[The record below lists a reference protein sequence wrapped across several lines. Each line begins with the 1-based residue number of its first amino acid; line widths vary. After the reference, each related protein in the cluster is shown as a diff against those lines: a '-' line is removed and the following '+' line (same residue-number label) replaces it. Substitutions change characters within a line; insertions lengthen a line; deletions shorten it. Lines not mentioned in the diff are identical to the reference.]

1 MLIDRPIAIDRVQS
15 AYRVHPAV
23 ALLGPRQ
30 CGKTTLAH
38 IISDKEPE
46 VSFFDLEKA
55 VDQRRLETPEQTL
68 SRLTG
73 LVVIDEVQRLPQLFE
88 VLRVLLDRPDSETRF
103 LLLGSASPSLIKR
116 TSETLAGRIVLL
128 DRPDSETR
136 FLLLGSASP
145 SLIKRTSETLAGRI
159 GLVDLAG
166 FDMNEIPS
174 LQWQTLWQRGGFP
187 RSFLAPDDSASALWR
202 ENFIRTFLERDI
214 PQLGITIPAESL
226 RRFWR
231 MIAHYNGQIWNA
243 AEFARS
249 MGTSERTARNY
260 LDILQGAYMLR
271 VLTPWHENLK
281 KRQVKSPKTYVR
293 DTGLLHALL
302 ELKSF
307 DALSGHPKIGA
318 SFEGFVIEQILSCL
332 DTRSASFWATHGG
345 SELDLLVS
353 IAGKRY
359 GFECKYNDAPGV
371 TRSMRTAIQDLQ
383 LEHLWVVYPGNEDY
397 ELDESVSVLP
407 IWMIPQ
413 RVQLLFAG
421 IRT

>member
-15 AYRVHPAV
+15 TYRVHPAV

-38 IISDKEPE
+38 IISEKEPE

-55 VDQRRLETPEQTL
+55 VDLRRLETPEQTL

-88 VLRVLLDRPDSETRF
+88 VLRVLLDRR
-103 LLLGSASPSLIKR
+103 
-116 TSETLAGRIVLL
+116 
-128 DRPDSETR
+128 DSETR

-231 MIAHYNGQIWNA
+231 MIAHYHGQIWNA

-302 ELKSF
+302 ELESF

-353 IAGKRY
+353 IGGKRY

-397 ELDESVSVLP
+397 ELDESISALP
-407 IWMIPQ
+407 VWMIPQ
-413 RVQLLFAG
+413 RVQLLLA
-421 IRT
+421 